1 MKRREFIAVL
11 GGAAASWPLA
21 ARAQQS
27 KRQSGSIR
35 RVGVLMLY
43 AENDPEGQLRARAFR
58 DSLEASG
65 WKIGTNLLIDF
76 RWGVGDLE
84 WIRSSVSDLMKFAP
98 EVILANSDQTAGAA
112 QSASRAI
119 PIVFI
124 GSSDPV
130 AEGFV
135 RSLAHPGGNMTGFSV
150 VEPSLGPKWL
160 ELLKEIAPG
169 VTRVSVLFNPGN
181 SGSVLLA
188 RAAADGAKR
197 FGLEVVPAPTRNA
210 AEIEA
215 AAEMAAKESNSGL
228 IVPPDP
234 TIVGHRKLIVEL
246 AARHRLPA
254 AYALR
259 SFVVEGGLISYGI
272 SIPELFRQAAGYVDR
287 ILRGDKPEDLPVQG
301 PTKFELFINLKAAK
315 ALGIEVPP
323 TLLARADE
331 VIE

>member
-1 MKRREFIAVL
+1 MQRRYFTTL
-11 GGAAASWPLA
+11 LFGAAAAWPLA

-27 KRQSGSIR
+27 GRLR
-35 RVGVLMLY
+35 RVGVLMQF
-43 AENDPEGQLRARAFR
+43 AENDGEGQLRARAFR
-58 DSLEASG
+58 DRLEASG
-65 WKIGTNLLIDF
+65 WRIGTNLAIDF
-76 RWGVGDLE
+76 RWGLGDTE
-84 WIRSSVSDLMKFAP
+84 STASDLMKFAP
-98 EVILANSDQTAGAA
+98 EVILANGDLAARAA
-112 QSASRAI
+112 QSVSRTT

-130 AEGFV
+130 AEGFIQ
-135 RSLAHPGGNMTGFSV
+135 SLAHPGANMTGSSV

-160 ELLKEIAPG
+160 ELLQEIAPRL
-169 VTRVSVLFNPGN
+169 TRVSILFNPGN

-188 RAAADGAKR
+188 RTAAESAKR
-197 FGLEVVPAPTRNA
+197 FGVEMAAAPIRNA
-210 AEIEA
+210 AEIES
-215 AAEMAAKESNSGL
+215 AAEMAAREPNSGL

-234 TIVGHRKLIVEL
+234 TIAGHRKLIVGL
-246 AARHRLPA
+246 AARHHLPA

-315 ALGIEVPP
+315 GLDIEVPP

-331 VIE
+331 VIK